1 MPLKSGETV
10 DNVYVKVGEFFRE
23 YVQIYSLLL
32 TEPIALGLNT
42 SHAEKKKKKEMLQ
55 HQLFS
60 WALGI
65 EHCFTEIG
73 NVLKMSVY
81 SWIWQS
87 VGIGFQKISKEF
99 LALAKE
105 HSDLDYVFADVNC
118 RLKVVFKDSASNF
131 FNDIDNLK
139 SMINYRS

>member
-1 MPLKSGETV
+1 
-10 DNVYVKVGEFFRE
+10 
-23 YVQIYSLLL
+23 
-32 TEPIALGLNT
+32 
-42 SHAEKKKKKEMLQ
+42 MLQ

>member
-42 SHAEKKKKKEMLQ
+42 SHAEKKKKKKEMLQ

-81 SWIWQS
+81 S
-87 VGIGFQKISKEF
+87 
-99 LALAKE
+99 
-105 HSDLDYVFADVNC
+105 
-118 RLKVVFKDSASNF
+118 
-131 FNDIDNLK
+131 
-139 SMINYRS
+139 

>member
-42 SHAEKKKKKEMLQ
+42 SHVEIKKKKKKKKKEMLQ

-81 SWIWQS
+81 S
-87 VGIGFQKISKEF
+87 
-99 LALAKE
+99 
-105 HSDLDYVFADVNC
+105 
-118 RLKVVFKDSASNF
+118 
-131 FNDIDNLK
+131 
-139 SMINYRS
+139 